1 MFTDDDL
8 WLPILGMLV
17 VCWVTVYYG
26 IALKQTRSTQRRLEP
41 ATEFFKQLSKF
52 QSKGHD
58 KRLFAMLHSSVLMIV
73 ERGAVRAMSRCVAE
87 VYGPLVSIDASTAQF
102 KGDDKSVSVVARA
115 TFANL
120 PSTPVVVDASWIVGR
135 SKGWSVISF
144 NVEPPPNREIDVLS
158 FADPEEF
165 ADFGEKF
172 VTSLLSS
179 SPLYARGVMVEALKS
194 KYSTEGDLAAEVG
207 KIMAVCGGLR
217 TRNHIDITMTSAE
230 RRTAVNENGSSFV
243 SAIHIE
249 FHVLGK
255 LRDMEAS
262 VTMCFSRLQC
272 FVQRYSLRALSPL
285 QRHAI
290 HDQSTGETIHF
301 N

>member
-1 MFTDDDL
+1 MFDDDDL

-26 IALKQTRSTQRRLEP
+26 MALKQTKSTQRRLEP

-87 VYGPLVSIDASTAQF
+87 VYGPLISIDASTAQF
-102 KGDDKSVSVVARA
+102 KGDEKSVSVVARA

-120 PSTPVVVDASWIVGR
+120 PTTPVVVDASWIVGR
-135 SKGWSVISF
+135 SNGWSVISF

-158 FADPEEF
+158 YADPEEF

-172 VTSLLSS
+172 VTSLLSV
-179 SPLYARGVMVEALKS
+179 SPLYARGVMVDALKG
-194 KYSTEGDLAAEVG
+194 KYPSEAELANEVG
-207 KIMAVCGGLR
+207 KVMSASGGLKQ
-217 TRNHIDITMTSAE
+217 RNRIDITLTSAKK
-230 RRTAVNENGSSFV
+230 RTAVNENGQTFV
-243 SAIHIE
+243 SGIHIE
-249 FHVLGK
+249 FHILGAK
-255 LRDMEAS
+255 RDMEAS

-272 FVQRYSLRALSPL
+272 FVQRYALKALGPNER
-285 QRHAI
+285 QAI
-290 HDQSTGETIHF
+290 YDQTTGETIPLF
-301 N
+301 